1 MKRSIAVLALVAV
14 AAPWAVLA
22 AAPKTLTVVETVE
35 IKAPVSKVWATIKDF
50 DSLDKWHPGFAK
62 DEIVKGANSKVGAV
76 RSLTVKGGPTFTEEL
91 LAYSGKSHSYKYKI
105 TDETSLPIHHY
116 TSTITVK
123 AGNDGMSVVTW
134 SGWFKRKNTA
144 DSPPDAE
151 SDAGVIKFIT
161 GVYRGGLD
169 NLKKMLEG

>member
-1 MKRSIAVLALVAV
+1 MKRSIAVLALVAM

-22 AAPKTLTVVETVE
+22 DAPKTLKVVETVE
-35 IKAPVSKVWATIKDF
+35 IKAPVTKVWATIKDF

-62 DEIVKGANSKVGAV
+62 DEIVKGSNNKVGAV

-91 LAYSGKSHSYKYKI
+91 LAFSTKSYSFKYKI
-105 TDETSLPIHHY
+105 TDETSLPIHRY
-116 TSTITVK
+116 SATISVK
-123 AGNDGMSVVTW
+123 AGKDGTSVVTW
-134 SGWFKRKNTA
+134 SGSFKRKNTT
-144 DSPPDAE
+144 DNPPEAE

>member
-1 MKRSIAVLALVAV
+1 MKSSIAVLALVAV

-22 AAPKTLTVVETVE
+22 AAPKTLKVVETVE
-35 IKAPVSKVWATIKDF
+35 VKAPVSKVWATVKDF

-62 DEIVKGANSKVGAV
+62 DEIVKGSNNKVGAV
-76 RSLTVKGGPTFTEEL
+76 RSLTVKGGPTFTEQL
-91 LAYSGKSHSYKYKI
+91 LAFSEKSHSYKYKI
-105 TDETSLPIHHY
+105 TDETALPIHNY
-116 TSTITVK
+116 SATITVK
-123 AGNDGMSVVTW
+123 AGKDGMSVVSW
-134 SGWFKRKNTA
+134 SGSFKRKNTA
-144 DSPPDAE
+144 DNPPDAE